1 MFRHQAY
8 VEGYYRYISA
18 VEVRNYPE
26 KTTILLSSWRTD
38 KFWSFDSSVSLP
50 SVESISTVA
59 VQNCSIR
66 IILPSLE
73 FEWLSQTSSFCL
85 PTFACHF
92 HLPNNGGTNVT
103 MLDISLRNAGLF
115 SVSFNLIVTKLRQTP
130 NLTHLSLSLKSCV
143 DRPFE
148 YPPVELPNL
157 TSLEVELWQFS
168 VAELMTKM
176 IVAKNIRSIKVVV
189 HPDPWHSATT

>member
-1 MFRHQAY
+1 
-8 VEGYYRYISA
+8 
-18 VEVRNYPE
+18 
-26 KTTILLSSWRTD
+26 
-38 KFWSFDSSVSLP
+38 
-50 SVESISTVA
+50 
-59 VQNCSIR
+59 
-66 IILPSLE
+66 
-73 FEWLSQTSSFCL
+73 
-85 PTFACHF
+85 
-92 HLPNNGGTNVT
+92 

-148 YPPVELPNL
+148 YSPVELPNL

-189 HPDPWHSATT
+189 LPDPWHSATT